1 MEKNI
6 VSTKSLYTSKE
17 RDDMNKEMLV
27 TRVKKNMMEQT
38 EQPVSLGKA
47 DKIIKIIIT
56 KIIPLILGTFMILS
70 VFWDWG
76 KFDEYFFW
84 RLIIGGL
91 IVFFSGKGIFWL
103 KYKKNES
110 NNTR

>member
-17 RDDMNKEMLV
+17 RDDMSKERLV
-27 TRVKKNMMEQT
+27 TRVKNNMMKRT
-38 EQPVSLGKA
+38 EGPVSFSKS
-47 DKIIKIIIT
+47 DKIVRIIIT
-56 KIIPLILGTFMILS
+56 KIIPLIFGMFIILS

-103 KYKKNES
+103 KYIKNV
-110 NNTR
+110 